1 MHKISHLSYSTV
13 KHFNSKHR
21 QKPAFRKVLIFTMA
35 LFFLAPPVHALTEGP
50 YLTLTGSID
59 MHDDLAIAGKVDSSV
74 PTGTSVGVKTG
85 AGFNHSIGYQFK
97 NSFSTELEF
106 SYKGG
111 DFDSSEGLSGNIN
124 SKSFLVNGI
133 YSFNIREYYTPYI
146 GYGMGF
152 AFHEAKIQDKGN
164 REDMTIAYQLKMG
177 VDIEFSRKLS
187 LLAGYRY
194 FTSNNPKFNGYF
206 SAETASHSIEAGL
219 KFHF

>member
-1 MHKISHLSYSTV
+1 MKYFSSES
-13 KHFNSKHR
+13 R
-21 QKPAFRKVLIFTMA
+21 QKPAFHKILVITIVF
-35 LFFLAPPVHALTEGP
+35 FFLAPPAHALTEGP
-50 YLTLTGSID
+50 YFTLTGSID
-59 MHDDLAIAGKVDSSV
+59 MYDDLAVTGKAATSV
-74 PTGTSVGVKTG
+74 PTGTSVGIKTG

-111 DFDSSEGLSGNIN
+111 DFESGGGISGSVN

-133 YSFNIREYYTPYI
+133 YSFNIRKYYTPYI

-152 AFHEAKIQDKGN
+152 AFHEANIQDLGN
-164 REDMTIAYQLKMG
+164 REDKAIAYQLKTG
-177 VDIEFSRKLS
+177 IDIEFSRKLS
-187 LLAGYRY
+187 LLVGYRY

-206 SAETASHSIEAGL
+206 TAEVASHSIEAGV